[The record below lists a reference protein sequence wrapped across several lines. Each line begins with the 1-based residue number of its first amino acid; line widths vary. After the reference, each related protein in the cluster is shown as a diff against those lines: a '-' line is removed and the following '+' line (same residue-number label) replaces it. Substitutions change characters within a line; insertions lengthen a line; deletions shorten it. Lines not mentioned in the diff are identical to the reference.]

1 MTDRFEI
8 STVLPAKVEAV
19 YRAWLDPVEHA
30 AFVGAAASIAPGV
43 GGAFDLW
50 DGYIIGRTLE
60 LDPPR
65 RIVQSWRTTEFP
77 EGTPDSRLEVL
88 LEPDGPG
95 TRLTLVHTEIPAGQ
109 GPQYEDGWKEN
120 YFTPM
125 KAYFS
130 EPHRPGSGR

>member
-1 MTDRFEI
+1 MSDRFEI
-8 STVLPAKVEAV
+8 STVLHAKVEVV

-30 AFVGAAASIAPGV
+30 AFVGAAASIAPGI
-43 GGAFDLW
+43 GGAYELW
-50 DGYIIGRTLE
+50 DGYITGRTLE

-77 EGTPDSRLEVL
+77 EGSPNSRLEVL
-88 LEPDGPG
+88 LEPDGAG
-95 TRLTLVHTEIPAGQ
+95 TRLTLVHTEIPDGQ
-109 GPQYEDGWKEN
+109 GTKYEEGWNEN

-130 EPHRPGSGR
+130 GEK